1 MTTERRDRVRRWRN
15 RLLFSVR
22 GRATVLTAAVSALI
36 LVLVF
41 VLVMLLARDW
51 ATNRVA
57 RKSERTAER
66 IAFDVSTGA
75 QRQALT
81 VKPDEAP
88 LVQVVSPDGTV
99 EAASKAAEGRP
110 AFAQPRLKRNVL
122 LIDER
127 ACPASLDGCVW
138 VFGLRLRTSPW
149 GEGVMVMAASP
160 LPTPLDVWL
169 LPVGTAFI
177 LAVLLALITWWTWYT
192 LGRAL
197 VPVDRLRAELADV
210 GARGLDRRVTVPR
223 TEGEMQALTETVNAT
238 LARLE
243 EASNRERRFVSDASH
258 DLRNPI
264 AGLYMRLEVALD
276 EPDDYPWK
284 PMVRAAM
291 ADVQRLSD
299 IVMDLLE
306 LSRLD
311 ARTPA
316 TVEPVDLAELAR
328 RELALSGGQVPI
340 ETRLEPGVVV
350 AANTVRL
357 GRVLAN
363 LLNNA
368 ERHAESRI
376 RVTVARDDGE
386 AVVEV
391 LDDGSGVPEKSRER
405 VFERF
410 ARLPESRD
418 RDPHGTGLGLPI
430 AREIAEIY
438 GGSLRVADSPRGA
451 RFVLRLPLA

>member
-1 MTTERRDRVRRWRN
+1 VTTERRDRVRHWWE

-22 GRATVLTAAVSALI
+22 GRATVLTAVVSALI

-41 VLVMLLARDW
+41 VLVMLLAGDR

-66 IAFDVSTGA
+66 IAFDITAGA
-75 QRQALT
+75 NREALT

-88 LVQVVSPDGTV
+88 LVQVVSPDGRV
-99 EAASKAAEGRP
+99 EAASEAAEGRP
-110 AFAQPRLKRNVL
+110 AFAQPRLKRHLL

-127 ACPASLDGCVW
+127 TCPPSLDDCVW
-138 VFGLRLRTSPW
+138 VFGLRLGTSPW

-169 LPVGTAFI
+169 LPVTTALV

-210 GARGLDRRVTVPR
+210 GAQGLDGRVTVPA
-223 TEGEMQALTETVNAT
+223 TAGETRALAETVNAT

-284 PMVRAAM
+284 TMVRAAM
-291 ADVQRLSD
+291 ADVRRLSD

-311 ARTPA
+311 ARTPSI
-316 TVEPVDLAELAR
+316 VEPVDLAELAR
-328 RELALSGGQVPI
+328 REMGLSGGRVPI
-340 ETRLEPGVVV
+340 ESRLEPGVVV

-376 RVTVARDDGE
+376 RVTVARTGAD

-391 LDDGSGVPEKSRER
+391 LDDGAGVPEESRER
-405 VFERF
+405 IFERF
-410 ARLPESRD
+410 ARLPESRS
-418 RDPHGTGLGLPI
+418 RDPQGTGLGLPI